1 MANPETPTA
10 PTGECRGRTS
20 VTTNKEGRVTA
31 SFILPPLEQAFDSS
45 GVVSMGESATAY
57 AGAGWPVLPLQPTGT
72 RAKQPCTL
80 HGHKDA
86 TTTASQIKTWWK
98 IWPDALIGY
107 APPPGIIVLDIDRPT
122 ALADLEAINEGPLP
136 DTLTARTGRF
146 GGGWHY
152 YYTTTRTD
160 LTQGVVRH
168 LDGQRVHGVDVR
180 LGGRGYLIVP
190 PSLHPITRTP
200 YRWESLRAP
209 APLTDLLEAACGPV
223 APRPMPLRTNPYSAH
238 IGTVDG
244 LVRTVKEAPEG
255 TRNRTLYWAACRMWD
270 HSREGRPIDWDA
282 LKQAAS
288 AAGLSAGEISRTIGS
303 AATAATTRTSEPE
316 AGAAA

>member
-1 MANPETPTA
+1 MLPN
-10 PTGECRGRTS
+10 RTHAAL
-20 VTTNKEGRVTA
+20 TLGGEGRDSAHTDHNA
-31 SFILPPLEQAFDSS
+31 MALILPDTPAPI
-45 GVVSMGESATAY
+45 SAAALAY
-57 AGAGWPVLPLQPTGT
+57 ATLGMPIIPLWEVGP
-72 RAKQPCTL
+72 RSKQPRTRR
-80 HGHKDA
+80 GYVDA
-86 TTTASQIKTWWK
+86 TTDSATITAWWQR
-98 IWPDALIGY
+98 WPHALIGY
-107 APPPGIIVLDIDRPT
+107 APPSGIIVLDIDRPA
-122 ALADLEAINEGPLP
+122 ALAELEAINRGPLP
-136 DTLTARTGRF
+136 ETLTARTGRA
-146 GGGWHY
+146 GGGQHL